1 MELQLQMAEGRK
13 RMKAPKLFTV
23 VVSLAI
29 IFGFLVI
36 ASAGTLDEIAQ
47 RGEIRIAC
55 QTQGAPFS
63 FVDRNG
69 ERTGSSIDLCNLI
82 AEEMGVKVKFLNYD
96 WDGLIPALLSKKA
109 DMLAA
114 DMTPTLKRAMKIAFT
129 DPYMY
134 TGSVVFVKQDSPIKT
149 LEDVTKPGIKIAVLL
164 GSTGE
169 NDAKKAFP
177 EAELKTY
184 KGGGP
189 LLINAVLGGQAD
201 AGVNDGSAVRGQS
214 ASFPPNSVRI
224 LEGQLS
230 KSPLAFAVRYD
241 SPDLLS
247 WLNLFFLHVSLDGR
261 LEDNLNYW
269 VNSLDWKKDH

>member
-1 MELQLQMAEGRK
+1 
-13 RMKAPKLFTV
+13 MKKFKLFSMMIAV
-23 VVSLAI
+23 ALV
-29 IFGFLVI
+29 FGLWGM
-36 ASAGTLDEIAQ
+36 ASAGTLDEISK
-47 RGEIRIAC
+47 RGELRVAC

-63 FVDRNG
+63 FVDKNG
-69 ERTGSSIDLCNLI
+69 KRTGSSIDLVEMI
-82 AEEMGVKVKFLNYD
+82 AKEMGVKVKYLNYD

-134 TGSVVFVKQDSPIKT
+134 TGSVVFVKQDSPIKS
-149 LEDVTKPGIKIAVLL
+149 LADVRKPGTKIAVLL

-177 EAELKTY
+177 DAQLKTY

-189 LLINAVLGGQAD
+189 LLINAMLAGHTD
-201 AGVNDGSAVRGQS
+201 AGVNDGSAVRGQA
-214 ASFPPNSVRI
+214 ASFPPNSIRI

-241 SPDLLS
+241 SPDLRE
-247 WLNLFFLHVSLDGR
+247 WLNLFFLHVRLDGR
-261 LEDNLNYW
+261 LDNNLNYW
-269 VNSLDWKKDH
+269 VNTLDWKKDH

>member
-1 MELQLQMAEGRK
+1 
-13 RMKAPKLFTV
+13 MKKFKLFSIMIAV
-23 VVSLAI
+23 AL
-29 IFGFLVI
+29 IFGFWGM
-36 ASAGTLDEIAQ
+36 ASAGTLDEISK
-47 RGEIRIAC
+47 RGVLRVAC

-69 ERTGSSIDLCNLI
+69 KRTGSSIDLVEMI
-82 AEEMGVKVKFLNYD
+82 AKEMGVKIKFLNYD

-114 DMTPTLKRAMKIAFT
+114 DMTPTLKRAMKISFV

-134 TGSVVFVKQDSPIKT
+134 TGSVVFVKQNSPIKS
-149 LEDVTKPGIKIAVLL
+149 LEDVQKPGTRLAVLL

-177 EAELKTY
+177 EAKLKTY

-189 LLINAVLGGQAD
+189 MLINAVVAGHTDG
-201 AGVNDGSAVRGQS
+201 GVNDGSAVRGQAS
-214 ASFPPNSVRI
+214 SFPPNSVRI

-230 KSPLAFAVRYD
+230 RSPLAFAVRYD
-241 SPDLLS
+241 SPDLRR
-247 WLNLFFLHVSLDGR
+247 WLDLFFLHIKLDGR
-261 LEDNLNYW
+261 LDDNLDYW

>member
-1 MELQLQMAEGRK
+1 MK
-13 RMKAPKLFTV
+13 RAKLISIF
-23 VVSLAI
+23 VSLAI
-29 IFGFLVI
+29 IFGVLGT

-47 RGEIRIAC
+47 RGELRIAC

-69 ERTGSSIDLCNLI
+69 NRTGSSIDLCKMI
-82 AEEMGVKVKFLNYD
+82 AKEMGVKVKFLNYD

-149 LEDVTKPGIKIAVLL
+149 LEDVRKSGTKIAVLL

-169 NDAKKAFP
+169 TDAKNAFP
-177 EAELKTY
+177 EAQLKTY

-189 LLINAVLGGQAD
+189 LLINAVLGGHTD
-201 AGVNDGSAVRGQS
+201 AGVNDGSAVRGQA

-261 LEDNLNYW
+261 LEDNLDYW

>member
-1 MELQLQMAEGRK
+1 
-13 RMKAPKLFTV
+13 MKKIKLISMIIAVAF
-23 VVSLAI
+23 
-29 IFGFLVI
+29 IFGFWGL
-36 ASAGTLDEIAQ
+36 AAAGTLDEIAK
-47 RGEIRIAC
+47 RGVLRVAC

-69 ERTGSSIDLCNLI
+69 NRTGSSVEIVEMI
-82 AEEMGVKVKFLNYD
+82 AKEMGVKIKFLNYD

-114 DMTPTLKRAMKIAFT
+114 DMTPTLKRAMKIAFP

-149 LEDVTKPGIKIAVLL
+149 LADVKPGTKIAVLL

-169 NDAKKAFP
+169 TDARKVFP
-177 EAELKTY
+177 EAKYKTY

-189 LLINAVLGGQAD
+189 LLINAVIAGHVA
-201 AGVNDGSAVRGQS
+201 AGVND
-214 ASFPPNSVRI
+214 ASGVKSQIANFPPNSVRI

-230 KSPLAFAVRYD
+230 RSPLAFAVRYD
-241 SPDLLS
+241 SPDLLR
-247 WLNLFFLHVSLDGR
+247 WLDLFFLHIKLDGR
-261 LEDNLNYW
+261 LDSNLDYW

>member
-1 MELQLQMAEGRK
+1 
-13 RMKAPKLFTV
+13 MKKFKLFSIMIA
-23 VVSLAI
+23 VSLV
-29 IFGFLVI
+29 FGFWGM
-36 ASAGTLDEIAQ
+36 ASAGTLDEISK
-47 RGEIRIAC
+47 RGVLRVAC

-69 ERTGSSIDLCNLI
+69 KRTGSSIDLVEMI
-82 AEEMGVKVKFLNYD
+82 AKEMGVKVKFLNYD

-114 DMTPTLKRAMKIAFT
+114 DMTPTLKRAMKISFI

-134 TGSVVFVKQDSPIKT
+134 TGSVVFVKKDSPIKS
-149 LEDVTKPGIKIAVLL
+149 LKDVRKPGTKLAVLL

-177 EAELKTY
+177 EAQLKTY

-189 LLINAVLGGQAD
+189 ILINAVVAGHTD
-201 AGVNDGSAVRGQS
+201 AGVNDGSAVVGQA
-214 ASFPPNSVRI
+214 ASFPPGSLRI
-224 LEGQLS
+224 LDGQLS

-241 SPDLLS
+241 SSDLRE
-247 WLNLFFLHVSLDGR
+247 WLNLFFLHISLDGR
-261 LEDNLNYW
+261 LDDNLNYW
-269 VNSLDWKKDH
+269 VNTLDWKKDH

>member
-1 MELQLQMAEGRK
+1 MKKFKLVSVVIAMA
-13 RMKAPKLFTV
+13 L
-23 VVSLAI
+23 
-29 IFGFLVI
+29 IFGTWGM
-36 ASAGTLDEIAQ
+36 ASAGTLDEISR
-47 RGEIRIAC
+47 RGVLRIAC

-69 ERTGSSIDLCNLI
+69 DRTGSSVEICEMI
-82 AEEMGVKVKFLNYD
+82 AKEMGVKVKFLNYD

-114 DMTPTLKRAMKIAFT
+114 DMTPTLKRAMKINFT

-134 TGSVVFVKQDSPIKT
+134 VGSVVFVKQDSPIKT
-149 LEDVTKPGIKIAVLL
+149 LEDIKAGTEMAVLL

-169 NDAKKAFP
+169 SDAKKVFP
-177 EAELKTY
+177 EAKYKTY

-189 LLINAVLGGQAD
+189 LLINAVLAGHVE
-201 AGVNDGSAVRGQS
+201 AGVNDGSSVRSQVS
-214 ASFPPNSVRI
+214 NFPPNSVRI
-224 LEGQLS
+224 LEGRLS

-241 SPDLLS
+241 SPDLQN
-247 WLNLFFLHVSLDGR
+247 WLNLFFLHINLDGR
-261 LEDNLNYW
+261 LEQNLNYW

>member
-1 MELQLQMAEGRK
+1 MKKRK
-13 RMKAPKLFTV
+13 VFTV
-23 VVSLAI
+23 MVSLAFLFVF
-29 IFGFLVI
+29 FGT
-36 ASAGTLDEIAQ
+36 AAAGTLDEIAQ
-47 RGEIRIAC
+47 RGELRIAC

-69 ERTGSSIDLCNLI
+69 KRTGSSVELCELI
-82 AEEMGVKVKFLNYD
+82 AKEMGVKVKFLNYD

-114 DMTPTLKRAMKIAFT
+114 DMTPTLKRAMKIAFP

-149 LEDVTKPGIKIAVLL
+149 LEDLKAGTKIAVLL

-169 NDAKKAFP
+169 TDAKKVFP
-177 EAELKTY
+177 KAEYKTY

-189 LLINAVLGGQAD
+189 LLINAVLAGHVD
-201 AGVNDGSAVRGQS
+201 AGVND
-214 ASFPPNSVRI
+214 ASGVKSQISNFPPNSVRI

-230 KSPLAFAVRYD
+230 RSPLAFAVRYD
-241 SPDLLS
+241 SPDLLR
-247 WLNLFFLHVSLDGR
+247 WLDLFFLHIKLDGR
-261 LEDNLNYW
+261 LDKNLDYW

>member
-1 MELQLQMAEGRK
+1 
-13 RMKAPKLFTV
+13 MKKFKIFSVMIAVAL
-23 VVSLAI
+23 
-29 IFGFLVI
+29 IFGFWGM
-36 ASAGTLDEIAQ
+36 ASAGTLDEISK
-47 RGEIRIAC
+47 RGVLRIAC

-63 FVDRNG
+63 FVDKNG
-69 ERTGSSIDLCNLI
+69 ERTGSSVELCRLI
-82 AEEMGVKVKFLNYD
+82 AKEMGVKVEFLNYD

-149 LEDVTKPGIKIAVLL
+149 LKDIKAGTKLAVLL

-169 NDAKKAFP
+169 SDAKKVFP
-177 EAELKTY
+177 DALYKTY

-189 LLINAVLGGQAD
+189 LLINAVLAGHVE
-201 AGVNDGSAVRGQS
+201 AGVNDGSSVRSQLS
-214 ASFPPNSVRI
+214 NFPPNSVRV

-230 KSPLAFAVRYD
+230 RSPLAFAVRYD
-241 SPDLLS
+241 SPDLLR
-247 WLNLFFLHVSLDGR
+247 WLDLFFLHIKLDGR
-261 LEDNLNYW
+261 LDDNLDYW
-269 VNSLDWKKDH
+269 VNSMDWKKDH

>member
-1 MELQLQMAEGRK
+1 
-13 RMKAPKLFTV
+13 MKTAKLFSV
-23 VVSLAI
+23 LVSLAI
-29 IFGFLVI
+29 IMCFSGI

-47 RGEIRIAC
+47 RGELRIAC

-63 FVDRNG
+63 FVDKNG
-69 ERTGSSIDLCNLI
+69 ERTGSSIELCKMI
-82 AEEMGVKVKFLNYD
+82 AQEMGVKVKFLNYD
-96 WDGLIPALLSKKA
+96 WDGLIPALMSKKA

-114 DMTPTLKRAMKIAFT
+114 DMTPTLKRAMKIAFA

-149 LEDVTKPGIKIAVLL
+149 LEDVKKPGTKIAVLL

-177 EAELKTY
+177 GAQLKTY

-189 LLINAVLGGQAD
+189 LLINAVLAGHTD

-214 ASFPPNSVRI
+214 ANFPPNSVRI

-247 WLNLFFLHVSLDGR
+247 WLNLFFLHVRLDGR
-261 LEDNLNYW
+261 LDDNLNYW

>member
-1 MELQLQMAEGRK
+1 
-13 RMKAPKLFTV
+13 MKKVNLFTV
-23 VVSLAI
+23 LVSLAI
-29 IFGFLVI
+29 FFGFLGI

-63 FVDRNG
+63 FVDKNG
-69 ERTGSSIDLCNLI
+69 DRTGSSIDLCKLI
-82 AEEMGVKVKFLNYD
+82 AKEMGVKVKFLNYD

-134 TGSVVFVKQDSPIKT
+134 TGSIVFVKQDSPIKT
-149 LEDVTKPGIKIAVLL
+149 IEDVKKPGTKIAVLL

-169 NDAKKAFP
+169 NDAKTAFP
-177 EAELKTY
+177 EATLKTY

-189 LLINAVLGGQAD
+189 LLINAVLAGHTD
-201 AGVNDGSAVRGQS
+201 AGVNDASAVRGQA

-224 LEGQLS
+224 IEGQLS

-261 LEDNLNYW
+261 LENNLDYW
-269 VNSLDWKKDH
+269 VNSLDWKKEH

>member
-1 MELQLQMAEGRK
+1 
-13 RMKAPKLFTV
+13 MKKFKLFFV
-23 VVSLAI
+23 MIAVAL
-29 IFGFLVI
+29 IFGFWGM
-36 ASAGTLDEIAQ
+36 ASAGTLDEISK
-47 RGEIRIAC
+47 RGVLRVAC

-63 FVDRNG
+63 FVDRDG
-69 ERTGSSIDLCNLI
+69 KRTGSSVDLVEMI
-82 AEEMGVKVKFLNYD
+82 AKEMGVKIKFLNYD

-114 DMTPTLKRAMKIAFT
+114 DMTPTLKRAMKISFV

-134 TGSVVFVKQDSPIKT
+134 TGSVVFVKQNSPIKS
-149 LEDVTKPGIKIAVLL
+149 LEDVQKPGTRLAVLL

-177 EAELKTY
+177 EAKLKTY

-189 LLINAVLGGQAD
+189 MLINAVVAGHTDG
-201 AGVNDGSAVRGQS
+201 GVNDGSAVRGQA

-230 KSPLAFAVRYD
+230 RSPLAFAVRYD
-241 SPDLLS
+241 SPDLRR
-247 WLNLFFLHVSLDGR
+247 WLDLFFLHIKLDGR
-261 LEDNLNYW
+261 LDDNLDYW

>member
-1 MELQLQMAEGRK
+1 
-13 RMKAPKLFTV
+13 MKKVKVLAIL
-23 VVSLAI
+23 VSLAV
-29 IFGFLVI
+29 IFGLLGI
-36 ASAGTLDEIAQ
+36 ASAGTLDEILK

-63 FVDRNG
+63 FVDKNG
-69 ERTGSSIDLCNLI
+69 NRTGSSVELTEMI
-82 AEEMGVKVKFLNYD
+82 AKEMGVKAKYLNYD

-114 DMTPTLKRAMKIAFT
+114 DMTPTLKRAMKISFT

-149 LEDVTKPGIKIAVLL
+149 LEDVKKSGTKVAVLL

-189 LLINAVLGGQAD
+189 LLINAVLAGHVE
-201 AGVNDGSAVRGQS
+201 AGVNDGSAASSQI

-230 KSPLAFAVRYD
+230 RSPLAFAVRYD

-247 WLNLFFLHVSLDGR
+247 WLNLFFLHISLDGR
-261 LEDNLNYW
+261 LEENLNYW